1 MRALPPAQTYATVL
15 LDELVRAG
23 LRHVVVSP
31 GSRSAPL
38 AYAAL
43 AAERAGLVRLHVRID
58 ERAAAFLALGM
69 GKASGTPAAVVTT
82 SGTAVANCHPA
93 VLEAHESRVP
103 LLLFTADRP
112 HELRPT
118 RANQTT
124 RQPDLFG
131 RAVRLS
137 LDLEA
142 PVLIPDEAEAATRA
156 RAAYW
161 RATMD
166 RAVAAAIGAAGGL
179 PGPVHLNIALRDPLT
194 PVPGP
199 GGLVSL
205 TAPDLPEPYRGR
217 DDGGA
222 WTEIGAPASAAS
234 EALPHVPRTLVILG
248 EAPATL
254 RADALAWAAERG
266 HPVLAEPFGCV
277 GEAVVSHGP
286 LLAETA
292 FASAPAVAPERALV
306 VGRLT
311 LSRAMAALVRRAPRR
326 DIVTAD
332 PVWTDPGHVMHA
344 VHVAASLRQ
353 QPGVPRAGQESDA
366 HGTDEEA
373 REFTALWREAGARVS
388 SAVARRVAGD
398 WPTGPAVSAA
408 VLAALPSGARLF
420 LGSSSTV
427 RDVGFVRGADAVDT
441 AASRGLAGIDGCVST
456 AAGMALSDRGTP
468 TYALVGDLTFLHDQ
482 AALTVGP
489 LEDRPDLTVV
499 VVNDDGGAIFGTL
512 EYGANPLT
520 AGDPG
525 AYRRLFTTPTGAHL
539 GHLCAAT
546 GARHILARTPT
557 ELADALRTRPRGLC
571 VVEVRLPG
579 ARARADR
586 AALVG
591 AADEALTGL
600 T

>member
-1 MRALPPAQTYATVL
+1 MTPPPAQIYATVL

-43 AAERAGLVRLHVRID
+43 AAERAGLARLHVRID
-58 ERAAAFLALGM
+58 ERSAAFLALGV

-103 LLLFTADRP
+103 LLLLTADRP

-124 RQPDLFG
+124 RQPDVFG

-142 PVLIPDEAEAATRA
+142 PVLIPGEPEDETRA

-161 RATMD
+161 RATTD
-166 RAVAAAIGAAGGL
+166 RAMAAATGAAGGL
-179 PGPVHLNIALRDPLT
+179 PGPVHLNIALRDPLA
-194 PVPGP
+194 PVPGRD
-199 GGLVSL
+199 GLVSL
-205 TAPDLPEPYRGR
+205 TAPELPEPYRGR
-217 DDGGA
+217 EAGGA
-222 WTEIGAPASAAS
+222 WTEIGAPAPTATGT
-234 EALPHVPRTLVILG
+234 LPHVPRTLVVLG
-248 EAPATL
+248 EAPAGL
-254 RADALAWAAERG
+254 RADALAWAARRG
-266 HPVLAEPFGCV
+266 HPVLAEPFGCL
-277 GEAVVSHGP
+277 GEAVVPHGP

-292 FASAPAVAPERALV
+292 FASAPASVPERVLV

-311 LSRAMAALVRRAPRR
+311 LSRAVAALVRRAPRR

-344 VHVAASLRQ
+344 VHAAASLRPE
-353 QPGVPRAGQESDA
+353 PGAPPVGPASDA
-366 HGTDEEA
+366 HGTDTEA
-373 REFTALWREAGARVS
+373 RRFAALWHEAGVRVS
-388 SAVARRVAGD
+388 SAVARRVAEN
-398 WPTGPAVSAA
+398 WPSGPAVSAT
-408 VLAALPSGARLF
+408 VLAALPHGARLF

-427 RDVGFVRGADAVDT
+427 RDVGFVRAADAVDT
-441 AASRGLAGIDGCVST
+441 VASRGLAGIDGCVST
-456 AAGMALSDRGTP
+456 AAGMALGDRGTP
-468 TYALVGDLTFLHDQ
+468 MYALVGDLTFLHDA

-489 LEDRPDLTVV
+489 LEKRPDLTVV
-499 VVNDDGGAIFGTL
+499 VVNDDGGAIFDTL
-512 EYGANPLT
+512 EYGAEPLA
-520 AGDPG
+520 AGDPE

-539 GHLCAAT
+539 GHLCAAA
-546 GARHILARTPT
+546 GARHFLARTPA
-557 ELADALRTRPRGLC
+557 ELTDALRPRPSGLC

-579 ARARADR
+579 TRARAER

-591 AADEALTGL
+591 AADTALAGL